1 MSRPPLAVL
10 KFGSSVIRS
19 EADLPVVVTEIEACL
34 QAGSRVVAVV
44 SAIGSGTEALL
55 ARAGKLGCLPAA
67 ALKAAWSRPATPA
80 PAPFAAGEAALAAL
94 LATGEATSAALLGLA
109 LDLAGVPS
117 TVLDA
122 GRVGPF
128 TRGPQLDAE
137 PCALDARAVLRA
149 LDARPV
155 AVLPGF
161 VGRDDD
167 GNFSLLGRGGSD
179 LSALFVARELGASGC
194 RLLKDVDGIYE
205 HDPAQAGPRP
215 RRFATLS
222 WEHALQLDETI
233 VQRKAVQYAYRHRMP
248 FEVGRCADRATVI
261 GTPDSRFAP
270 HARRSTSCRARR
282 EVITT
287 PAARAKI
294 AGTGSPGTLPPRT
307 PGAVRVAVE
316 GRAERGNRL
325 AERRLAS

>member
-1 MSRPPLAVL
+1 MSRPPLTVL
-10 KFGSSVIRS
+10 KFGSSVLRS
-19 EADLPVVVTEIEACL
+19 EADLPVVVAEIEACL
-34 QAGSRVVAVV
+34 RAGSRVVAVV

-179 LSALFVARELGASGC
+179 LSALFVARELAASGC

-270 HARRSTSCRARR
+270 HARRSTDSARR
-282 EVITT
+282 EIVTA

-294 AGTGSPGTLPPRT
+294 ATGTG
-307 PGAVRVAVE
+307 
-316 GRAERGNRL
+316 RGNRL

>member
-1 MSRPPLAVL
+1 VL
-10 KFGSSVIRS
+10 RS
-19 EADLPVVVTEIEACL
+19 EADLPEVVAEIEACL
-34 QAGSRVVAVV
+34 EAGSRVVAVV

-67 ALKAAWSRPATPA
+67 ALKAAWSRPVTPA
-80 PAPFAAGEAALAAL
+80 AASFAAGEAALAAL

-109 LDLAGVPS
+109 LDLAGLPS

-122 GRVGPF
+122 GRVGPL

-137 PCALDARAVLRA
+137 PCALDARAILRA

-161 VGRDDD
+161 AGRDDD

-179 LSALFVARELGASGC
+179 LSALFVARELGASVC

-222 WEHALQLDETI
+222 WEHALQLDERV
-233 VQRKAVQYAYRHRMP
+233 VQRKAIQFAYRHRMP
-248 FEVGRCADRATVI
+248 FEAGRFADRATLI
-261 GTPDSRFAP
+261 GAPESRFATRG
-270 HARRSTSCRARR
+270 ARSATRVGQAGAGGGAVAS
-282 EVITT
+282 T
-287 PAARAKI
+287 PATATA
-294 AGTGSPGTLPPRT
+294 AGD
-307 PGAVRVAVE
+307 
-316 GRAERGNRL
+316 GRRGHL